1 MPCNRVRAF
10 TTIVLLAVLLP
21 TAARGVAG
29 GVTVISVAG
38 TALVKTETGAE
49 RALLKGE
56 VVPSG
61 ARVRTKAGSSLV
73 LRSDPGYRKLGAVS
87 AAQVSEEPELIYGKM
102 TKSTDALMNSVSYYV
117 SAQPTQGKTASVVV
131 RSDERI
137 EGVWAAVND
146 SRGGSTEVRFY
157 PFESGGYRALL
168 GFDVEAGAHKYALKI
183 SVVGESGDVTEVVH
197 PFYLK
202 KSDFESGKVYLSESS
217 RAFLE
222 PSEEKTEEREALFT
236 VLSAP
241 SGKQLW
247 NYTFRYPVDPPGVIS
262 KFGRIRRYYIPGF
275 PSFTRF
281 HRGVDLRGNTGDP
294 VLAPNSGVVVFAGM
308 RITTG
313 FTIVIDHGQGIFS
326 LLFHMSA
333 VLVDEGSYVVKGQR
347 VGEIGSTG
355 ITEGSHLHWG
365 VYVNGVYADPSE
377 WVARA
382 F

>member
-1 MPCNRVRAF
+1 MPRNRVSAF
-10 TTIVLLAVLLP
+10 AAIVLIAVLLP
-21 TAARGVAG
+21 AAARGVAG

-56 VVPSG
+56 VVPPG
-61 ARVRTKAGSSLV
+61 ARVRTKAGSGLV

-87 AAQVSEEPELIYGKM
+87 AARVGEEPELIYGKM
-102 TKSTDALMNSVSYYV
+102 TKSTDAVMNSVSYYV
-117 SAQPTQGKTASVVV
+117 SSQPAQGKTASVVV

-157 PFESGGYRALL
+157 PFAGGGYRALF
-168 GFDVEAGAHKYALKI
+168 GFDVEAGARKYALKI
-183 SVVGESGDVTEVVH
+183 KVEGESGDVTEVVH

-202 KSDFESGKVYLSESS
+202 KSDFESGKVYLPESS

-222 PSEEKTEEREALFT
+222 PSEEKTEEREALFNA
-236 VLSAP
+236 LSTP
-241 SGKQLW
+241 SEKQLW
-247 NYTFRYPVDPPGVIS
+247 NYTFRYPVDAPGVIS

-281 HRGVDLRGNTGDP
+281 HRGVDLRGKTGDP

-313 FTIVIDHGQGIFS
+313 FTIVIDHGQGVFT

-333 VLVDEGSYVVKGQR
+333 VLVDAGSYVVKGQR
-347 VGEIGSTG
+347 VGEVGATG

-365 VYVNGVYADPSE
+365 VFVNGVYVDPSE